1 MQRVAL
7 IYNPASGQHSA
18 SRIAAVEE
26 ALAVLAEAGIAAEAF
41 VTNGVGSATV
51 QAREA
56 VRQGC
61 DTILACG
68 GDGTVHEVLQ
78 SLVGSDVAL
87 GVIPLGTANALA
99 ANLGLTASPAKVV
112 RTLLNAVPVRVSVGR
127 IHFHDKAGNR
137 DSRYFTVAAGV
148 GADALMMSR
157 LDARLKR
164 RLGYVLYLIE
174 AFRIWATHSFPL
186 FEAVLPANGNGTGAA
201 RVVQVSQLLVV
212 RVRSFGGVLRHLAPG
227 ASVRNGNLSLLA
239 FKTRSRFRYMLFLL
253 AVVAR
258 RHTFAREVE
267 LVETPSVECRALNG
281 FKDALFVEADGEVL
295 GSLPV
300 RIEMVPHALNLL
312 VPRGAQ
318 P

>member
-1 MQRVAL
+1 MD
-7 IYNPASGQHSA
+7 
-18 SRIAAVEE
+18 
-26 ALAVLAEAGIAAEAF
+26 VLEEAGIAAEAF
-41 VTNGVGSATV
+41 VTDGVGSATV
-51 QAREA
+51 QARQA
-56 VRQGC
+56 VVQGC
-61 DTILACG
+61 DTVLAIG

-99 ANLGLTASPAKVV
+99 ADLGLIASPAKVM
-112 RTLLNAVPVRVSVGR
+112 RTLLDASPVRVSVGR
-127 IHFHDKAGNR
+127 IHFHDSGGNPS
-137 DSRYFTVAAGV
+137 SRYFTVAAGV

-157 LDARLKR
+157 LNARLKR

-174 AFRIWATHSFPL
+174 AARIWATHSFPL
-186 FEAVLPANGNGTGAA
+186 FEAVLPPNGNGAGDAG
-201 RVVQVSQLLVV
+201 RVVEVSQLLVV
-212 RVRSFGGVLRHLAPG
+212 RVRSFGGVLHHLAPG
-227 ASVRNGNLSLLA
+227 ASVSNGNLRLLA

-267 LVETPSVECRALNG
+267 LVKSPSVECRPRNG
-281 FKDALFVEADGEVL
+281 SKESLFVEADGEVL
-295 GSLPV
+295 GKLPV
-300 RIEMVPHALNLL
+300 KIEVVPDALNLL